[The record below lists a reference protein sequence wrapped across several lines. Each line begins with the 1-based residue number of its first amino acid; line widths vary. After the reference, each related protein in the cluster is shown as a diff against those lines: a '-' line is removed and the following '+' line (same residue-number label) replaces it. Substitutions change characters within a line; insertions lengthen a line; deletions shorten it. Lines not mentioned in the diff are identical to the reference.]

1 MKKLIFAT
9 NNKGKLKEMQLLLP
23 SIEIIS
29 LQDISWT
36 EEIDEPF
43 DTFHENAL
51 IKAVTIFK
59 ATQLPVLSDDSGLCI
74 EALNGA
80 PGVHSAYYGGHPRTD
95 QKNIDKVLEEMKEI
109 EHRAAYFK
117 AVLCLIWDGQVHYF
131 EGRVDGHI
139 ADKPMGMDGFGYDPI
154 FQPENQ
160 TVTFAEMTKSEKNN
174 LSHRTLALQ
183 KMISFLT
190 LNKITLQ

>member
-29 LQDISWT
+29 LEDIKWT

-74 EALNGA
+74 EALMGA

-95 QKNIDKVLEEMKEI
+95 QKNIDKVLDEMKGI
-109 EHRAAYFK
+109 EQRAAYFK

-131 EGRVDGHI
+131 EVVLMVI
-139 ADKPMGMDGFGYDPI
+139 LQINKWVWMAL
-154 FQPENQ
+154 
-160 TVTFAEMTKSEKNN
+160 VMTLFLYLQVIQK
-174 LSHRTLALQ
+174 AL
-183 KMISFLT
+183 
-190 LNKITLQ
+190 LNYPWMLKIN

>member
-29 LQDISWT
+29 LNDINWT

-59 ATQLPVLSDDSGLCI
+59 ATQLPILSDDSGLCI
-74 EALNGA
+74 EALMGA

-95 QKNIDKVLEEMKEI
+95 QKNIDKVLDEMKGI
-109 EHRAAYFK
+109 DQRVAYFK

-154 FQPENQ
+154 FIP
-160 TVTFAEMTKSEKNN
+160 TG
-174 LSHRTLALQ
+174 
-183 KMISFLT
+183 
-190 LNKITLQ
+190 

>member
-109 EHRAAYFK
+109 EQRAAYFK
-117 AVLCLIWDGQVHYF
+117 AVLCLIWDGRVHYF
-131 EGRVDGHI
+131 EGRV
-139 ADKPMGMDGFGYDPI
+139 A
-154 FQPENQ
+154 
-160 TVTFAEMTKSEKNN
+160 A
-174 LSHRTLALQ
+174 LS
-183 KMISFLT
+183 
-190 LNKITLQ
+190 

>member
-23 SIEIIS
+23 NIEIIS
-29 LQDISWT
+29 LKDINWT

-59 ATQLPVLSDDSGLCI
+59 ATQMPVLSDDSGLCI
-74 EALNGA
+74 HALNGA

-95 QKNIDKVLEEMKEI
+95 QKNINKVLEELDGATQRE
-109 EHRAAYFK
+109 AYFK

-131 EGRVDGHI
+131 EGNVDGRI
-139 ADKPMGMDGFGYDPI
+139 ANSPMGVDGFGYDPI
-154 FQPENQ
+154 FVPVGYQES
-160 TVTFAEMTKSEKNN
+160 FAQLPMDIKNK
-174 LSHRTLALQ
+174 LSHRAKAVQQLLA
-183 KMISFLT
+183 FL
-190 LNKITLQ
+190 NA

>member
-29 LQDISWT
+29 LNDINWT

-74 EALNGA
+74 HALHGA
-80 PGVHSAYYGGHPRTD
+80 PGVHSAYYGGHPRAD
-95 QKNIDKVLEEMKEI
+95 QKNINKVLEELDGVTQRE
-109 EHRAAYFK
+109 AYFK
-117 AVLCLIWDGQVHYF
+117 AVLCLIWEDQVHYF
-131 EGRVDGHI
+131 EGVVDGHI
-139 ADKPMGMDGFGYDPI
+139 ADNPMGVDGFGYDPI
-154 FQPENQ
+154 FIPTGYKES
-160 TVTFAEMTKSEKNN
+160 FAQLPLAIKNT
-174 LSHRTLALQ
+174 LSHRAQAVNKLLA
-183 KMISFLT
+183 FL
-190 LNKITLQ
+190 KS

>member
-29 LQDISWT
+29 LQDINWT

-43 DTFHENAL
+43 DAFHENAL

-74 EALNGA
+74 EAINGA

-154 FQPENQ
+154 FIPSGYQES
-160 TVTFAEMTKSEKNN
+160 FAQLPMDIKNK
-174 LSHRTLALQ
+174 LSHRAKAVQHLLA
-183 KMISFLT
+183 FLNT
-190 LNKITLQ
+190 